1 MIQRVADASLIR
13 LTRPLVAT
21 NVGREVHGLDYQ
33 TCRLGLHF
41 LCH

>member
-21 NVGREVHGLDYQ
+21 NVGREVHGLDY
-33 TCRLGLHF
+33 
-41 LCH
+41 